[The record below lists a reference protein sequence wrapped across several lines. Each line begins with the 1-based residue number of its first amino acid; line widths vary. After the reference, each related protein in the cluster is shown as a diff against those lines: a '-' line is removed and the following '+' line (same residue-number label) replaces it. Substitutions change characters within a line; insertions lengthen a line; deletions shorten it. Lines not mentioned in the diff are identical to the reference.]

1 MINPRGVLRHLVWLA
16 RGIRIYALVGK
27 SGTGKS
33 FRAQLV
39 AEKFGI
45 DLIVDDGLLIR
56 GGKILAGKSAKREQG
71 LVDALKTALFSDPEH
86 TRTVQEALRVEPF
99 KRVLIL
105 GTSLRMVRRIA
116 ERLELP
122 PPHRIIP
129 IEDVATREEI
139 EHASRTRRVEG
150 KHIIP
155 VPSVE
160 VKRNY
165 PHIFFDSIRVLLR
178 RRRSLSGKEQ
188 VFEKTVVRPVFSRQ
202 GKVAISQ
209 SALTQMV
216 MHCVQEF
223 DPELKVGRILVT
235 EHSYQYRLEV
245 IVDIPYGKKVA
256 GTFHQ
261 LQDYI
266 LKHIEEYTGLQLREV
281 DITIGS
287 VSAKNRPASR
297 AE

>member
-1 MINPRGVLRHLVWLA
+1 MINPKGALRHLVWLIK
-16 RGIRIYALVGK
+16 GIRVFALVGK

-56 GGKILAGKSAKREQG
+56 GGKIVAGKSAKREKG
-71 LVDALKTALFSDPEH
+71 IVDALKTALFSDPEH
-86 TRTVQEALRVEPF
+86 SRLVQEALKVEPF

-105 GTSLRMVRRIA
+105 GTSIRMVRRIA
-116 ERLELP
+116 ERLDLP
-122 PPHRIIP
+122 QPHRIIP
-129 IEDVATREEI
+129 IEQVASREEI

-160 VKRNY
+160 IKRNY
-165 PHIFFDSIRVLLR
+165 PHIFFDSIRILLR
-178 RRRSLSGKEQ
+178 RRRSFSGKQ
-188 VFEKTVVRPVFSRQ
+188 TVFEKTVVRPVFNRQ

-209 SALTQMV
+209 AALTQMV

-223 DPELKVGRILVT
+223 DPDLKVDRILVS

-245 IVDIPYGKKVA
+245 IIDIPYGKKVA
-256 GTFHQ
+256 GAFHQ

-281 DITIGS
+281 NITIGS
-287 VSAKNRPASR
+287 VSAKSRPAPSSG
-297 AE
+297 